1 MTKED
6 YNNKIIDDAVMVLK
20 NDGIIVVPTDTIY
33 GLAIDSSSEKAFNK
47 IYEIKKRNLNKKLPL
62 VVDTYDR
69 LISLC
74 DVNKEQ
80 LRRLQ
85 KYYPGKLTLVLKR
98 KDSEET
104 VAVRMINNE
113 IINRIIEKLDRPL
126 MLTSANISGKK
137 TSNDILKIIDEF
149 DGLIDMV
156 IMGDKL
162 VEKESTIVELKEDK
176 LILIREGAILFSEIE
191 ESYYRG

>member
-20 NDGIIVVPTDTIY
+20 NDGIIILPTDTIY
-33 GLAIDSSSEKAFNK
+33 GMAIDSGSVNAFNK
-47 IYEIKKRNLNKKLPL
+47 IYEVKKRNLSKKLPL

-74 DVNKEQ
+74 EIKREQ
-80 LRRLQ
+80 LKKLQ

-98 KDSEET
+98 KDRDET

-113 IINRIIEKLDRPL
+113 IINKIIEKLDRPL
-126 MLTSANISGKK
+126 MLTSANVSGKK
-137 TSNDILKIIDEF
+137 TSSDILKIIDEF

-162 VEKESTIVELKEDK
+162 DGKESTIVELKEGK
-176 LILIREGAILFSEIE
+176 LVLIREGAILFSEIE

>member
-20 NDGIIVVPTDTIY
+20 NDGIIILPTDTIY
-33 GLAIDSSSEKAFNK
+33 GMAIDSGSVNAFNK
-47 IYEIKKRNLNKKLPL
+47 IYEVKKRNLSKKLPL

-74 DVNKEQ
+74 EIKREQ
-80 LRRLQ
+80 LKKLQ

-98 KDSEET
+98 KDRDET

-113 IINRIIEKLDRPL
+113 IINKIIEKLDRPL
-126 MLTSANISGKK
+126 MLTSANVSGKK
-137 TSNDILKIIDEF
+137 TSSDILKIIDEF

-162 VEKESTIVELKEDK
+162 DGKESTIVELKEGE
-176 LILIREGAILFSEIE
+176 LVLIREGAILFSEIE